1 MTYLDDRAETIDNM
15 IVLAGKFTEMAEALN
30 SMEKDK
36 YDRVLEV
43 LRETKPVRP
52 GYLRREEAAFYIG
65 TSPQFLK
72 ERYADGTGPKCI
84 ELSPKCKV
92 YKISDLEKWVDSF
105 PHRGG
110 GRR

>member
-1 MTYLDDRAETIDNM
+1 MSQFYERDETMDNM
-15 IVLAGKFTEMAEALN
+15 IVLAGKITEMAETLN
-30 SMEKDK
+30 SMKKEE

-43 LRETKPVRP
+43 LRETKPVKP

-110 GRR
+110 GKR